1 MSQISPASL
10 DDFDHRILL
19 ELERDGALTSA
30 ALAERVGLS
39 PSACHRRVKALEAA
53 GVIEGYA
60 AILSEK
66 ALGRGATVFVA
77 VTLENQRRETM
88 EKFERAVA
96 LCREVQDCH
105 LMTGESDYLLRIVIA
120 DDDRYERVHR
130 ETLSRLPGVRRLV
143 SNFTIRTVFRRAA
156 SVGHRPISVI
166 SKA

>member
-1 MSQISPASL
+1 MPDIAHKSPVQL
-10 DDFDHRILL
+10 DEFDHRILA

-30 ALAERVGLS
+30 ALAERIGLS

-60 AILSEK
+60 AILSEQ
-66 ALGRGATVFVA
+66 ALGRGSTVFVA

-88 EKFERAVA
+88 AAFERAVA
-96 LCREVQDCH
+96 QCREVQDCH

-120 DDDRYERVHR
+120 ADDRYERVHQ

-156 SVGHRPISVI
+156 SAAH
-166 SKA
+166 

>member
-1 MSQISPASL
+1 M
-10 DDFDHRILL
+10 
-19 ELERDGALTSA
+19 
-30 ALAERVGLS
+30 
-39 PSACHRRVKALEAA
+39 
-53 GVIEGYA
+53 IEGYA

-77 VTLENQRRETM
+77 VTLENQRSETM
-88 EKFERAVA
+88 AAFERAVA

-156 SVGHRPISVI
+156 SVGH
-166 SKA
+166 

>member
-1 MSQISPASL
+1 MTEVSPVSL
-10 DDFDHRILL
+10 DEFDHKILA
-19 ELERDGALTSA
+19 ELERDGALTHA

-39 PSACHRRVKALEAA
+39 PSACHRRVKVMEAA

-66 ALGRGATVFVA
+66 ALGRSATVFVA

-88 EKFERAVA
+88 AAFERAVA

-105 LMTGESDYLLRIVIA
+105 LMTGESDYLLRIVIP
-120 DDDRYERVHR
+120 DNDRYERIHQ

-156 SVGHRPISVI
+156 AAH
-166 SKA
+166 